1 MTTIS
6 ERWLDPEQDRPVLE
20 ALPVISAFIPV
31 IEASHEGL
39 ITKQVLL
46 SSLNSELSLVQ
57 EQLGVADEHH
67 DRYKRG
73 VYYILT
79 GLAEVAEDR
88 DSAADFIDLR
98 DRLLPLGLGEVRRSY
113 VDEIGDANRLRGRL
127 DDDARAFMASLSISD
142 DTIETYVE
150 RWLEAADEMRQ
161 LNEQRIAIELRR
173 TSGESRATTQAEAHE
188 AKLQW
193 IRMVRA
199 LEANLALESE
209 LTDELRTRI
218 LGPIKLAEAEADRR
232 VARRN
237 DGISDGES
245 DTDAP
250 DETAPAAGA
259 PNPPDEAT
267 PVAGGP
273 DIDPEGT
280 PGEAAPAAG
289 PETVAVAS

>member
-6 ERWLDPEQDRPVLE
+6 ARWLDPEQDRPVLE
-20 ALPVISAFIPV
+20 ALPLISAFIPV

-46 SSLNSELSLVQ
+46 ASLNSELSLVQ
-57 EQLGVADEHH
+57 EQLRTADANH

-79 GLAEVAEDR
+79 GLAEVAEDQ
-88 DSAADFIDLR
+88 DSAPDLTDLR

-161 LNEQRIAIELRR
+161 LNEQRIAVELRR
-173 TSGESRATTQAEAHE
+173 SGGESGMTTQAEAHE

-199 LEANLALESE
+199 LEANLALEPALS
-209 LTDELRTRI
+209 DELRTRI
-218 LGPIKLAEAEADRR
+218 LGPIKLAEADADRR

-250 DETAPAAGA
+250 DASEPDQTEPAVGA
-259 PNPPDEAT
+259 PD
-267 PVAGGP
+267 
-273 DIDPEGT
+273 T